1 MSFIRG
7 SVPLINQ
14 SPPEINDDRQPGT
27 TVPAVT
33 AVARGAE
40 AGGAPLSDQA
50 IARQLRA
57 PGAGPARAARQLQA
71 DGTCD
76 DAGDR
81 QSARHDHAVQPEASS
96 PAS

>member
-1 MSFIRG
+1 MMIG
-7 SVPLINQ
+7 SPAPQ
-14 SPPEINDDRQPGT
+14 SPPSRLSRAAPRQ
-27 TVPAVT
+27 A
-33 AVARGAE
+33 AHR
-40 AGGAPLSDQA
+40 SDQA

-57 PGAGPARAARQLQA
+57 PGAGVARAACQLQA

-76 DAGDR
+76 YAGDR